1 MSDRPQQ
8 AVLATDLPGATVRR
22 QGKVRDVYEYDEG
35 ILLIASDRIS
45 AFDCVMPNGIPEKG
59 KVLTQLSL
67 FWFKQ
72 LADVAPNHIISAD
85 VKDFPAAVAPFAD
98 MLEGRAVL
106 CRRADVVPIECVARG
121 YLTGSAWKSYQQSG
135 EICGH
140 KLPAGMLESDR
151 LPEPIFTPS
160 TKAES
165 GHDENISREECAG
178 IVGAETAK
186 WLEETTLTLYQ
197 RGADYAAERG
207 LILCDTKFEFGVI
220 DGELSIVDEMLTPD
234 SSRYWDA
241 EAWQPGKSQ
250 KPFDKQLVR
259 DYLDSLDWDKEPP
272 APELPPE
279 IVAQTRQTYRTIY
292 RRITGEEL
300 N

>member
-85 VKDFPAAVAPFAD
+85 VKDFPVAVAPFAD

-121 YLTGSAWKSYQQSG
+121 YLTGSAWKAYQQSG

-140 KLPAGMLESDR
+140 KLPAGMVESDR

-160 TKAES
+160 TKAET
-165 GHDENISREECAG
+165 GHDENINREECAD
-178 IVGAETAK
+178 IVGAETAQ
-186 WLEETTLTLYQ
+186 WLENTTLTLYQ
-197 RGADYAAERG
+197 RGADYAAKRG